1 MNRLKEKYNK
11 EIVPSLKE
19 QFSYFQDIAIEDEVS
34 FENKKFFSEINW
46 HTEDEVDYAK
56 KIIPE
61 LEAKITELEDKIA
74 LAKILNRL

>member
-1 MNRLKEKYNK
+1 MQEKEMK
-11 EIVPSLKE
+11 EILEELKE
-19 QFSYFQDIAIEDEVS
+19 QLSHFQDIAIEGEVS

-61 LEAKITELEDKIA
+61 LEAKITELEDKIT
-74 LAKILNRL
+74 LAKILKML

>member
-1 MNRLKEKYNK
+1 MQEKETK
-11 EIVPSLKE
+11 EILEELKE
-19 QFSYFQDIAIEDEVS
+19 QLSYFQDIATEDEVS

-74 LAKILNRL
+74 LAKILKML

>member
-1 MNRLKEKYNK
+1 MQVKDMIEKLEELKQQ
-11 EIVPSLKE
+11 L
-19 QFSYFQDIAIEDEVS
+19 SYFQDIAIEGEVS

-61 LEAKITELEDKIA
+61 LEAEITELEDKIT
-74 LAKILNRL
+74 LAKILKEL

>member
-1 MNRLKEKYNK
+1 MQEKGMK
-11 EIVPSLKE
+11 EILEELKE
-19 QFSYFQDIAIEDEVS
+19 QLSYFQDIAIEGEVS

-74 LAKILNRL
+74 LVKILNRL

>member
-1 MNRLKEKYNK
+1 MQEKGMK
-11 EIVPSLKE
+11 EILEELKE

>member
-1 MNRLKEKYNK
+1 MQVKDMIEKLEELKQQ
-11 EIVPSLKE
+11 L
-19 QFSYFQDIAIEDEVS
+19 SYFQDIAIEGEVS
-34 FENKKFFSEINW
+34 IENKEFFSGIDW
-46 HTEDEVDYAK
+46 HTDDEVDYAK

>member
-1 MNRLKEKYNK
+1 MQEKEMK
-11 EIVPSLKE
+11 EILEELKE
-19 QFSYFQDIAIEDEVS
+19 QLSYFQDIAIEDEVS

-61 LEAKITELEDKIA
+61 LEAKITELEDKIT
-74 LAKILNRL
+74 LAKILKEL

>member
-1 MNRLKEKYNK
+1 MQEKEMK
-11 EIVPSLKE
+11 EILEELKE
-19 QFSYFQDIAIEDEVS
+19 QLSYFQDIAIEDEVS
-34 FENKKFFSEINW
+34 IENKKFFSEINW

>member
-1 MNRLKEKYNK
+1 MQEKEMK
-11 EIVPSLKE
+11 EILEELKE
-19 QFSYFQDIAIEDEVS
+19 QLSYFKDIAIEGEVS

>member
-1 MNRLKEKYNK
+1 MQEKEMK
-11 EIVPSLKE
+11 EILEELKE

-34 FENKKFFSEINW
+34 IENKKFFSEINW
-46 HTEDEVDYAK
+46 HTEDEINYAK

>member
-1 MNRLKEKYNK
+1 MQVKETIEKLEELKQQ
-11 EIVPSLKE
+11 L
-19 QFSYFQDIAIEDEVS
+19 SYFQDIAIEGEVS

>member
-1 MNRLKEKYNK
+1 MQVKDMIERLE
-11 EIVPSLKE
+11 ELKDE
-19 QFSYFQDIAIEDEVS
+19 LSYFQDIAIEDEVS

>member
-1 MNRLKEKYNK
+1 MQVKELIEKLRELKE
-11 EIVPSLKE
+11 EL
-19 QFSYFQDIAIEDEVS
+19 SYFQDIAIEGEVS

>member
-1 MNRLKEKYNK
+1 MQVKDMIEKL
-11 EIVPSLKE
+11 EELKE
-19 QFSYFQDIAIEDEVS
+19 QFSYFQDIAIEDEES

>member
-1 MNRLKEKYNK
+1 MQEKGMK
-11 EIVPSLKE
+11 EILEELKE
-19 QFSYFQDIAIEDEVS
+19 QLSYFQDIAIEGEVS

>member
-1 MNRLKEKYNK
+1 MQEKEMK
-11 EIVPSLKE
+11 EILEELKE
-19 QFSYFQDIAIEDEVS
+19 QLSYFKDIAIEGEVS

-74 LAKILNRL
+74 LAKILKML

>member
-1 MNRLKEKYNK
+1 MQEKGMK
-11 EIVPSLKE
+11 EILEELKE

-46 HTEDEVDYAK
+46 HTDDEIDYAK

>member
-1 MNRLKEKYNK
+1 MQVKDMIERLE
-11 EIVPSLKE
+11 ELKDE
-19 QFSYFQDIAIEDEVS
+19 LSYFQDIAIEDEVS

-61 LEAKITELEDKIA
+61 LEAEITELEDKIT
-74 LAKILNRL
+74 LAKILKEL

>member
-1 MNRLKEKYNK
+1 MQVKELIEKLRELKE
-11 EIVPSLKE
+11 EL
-19 QFSYFQDIAIEDEVS
+19 SYFQDIAIEGEVS
-34 FENKKFFSEINW
+34 IENKKFFSEINW

-74 LAKILNRL
+74 LAKILKEL

>member
-1 MNRLKEKYNK
+1 MQVKEMIEKLRELKE
-11 EIVPSLKE
+11 EL
-19 QFSYFQDIAIEDEVS
+19 SYFQDIAIEGEVS
-34 FENKKFFSEINW
+34 IENKKFFSEINW